1 MDLNMTD
8 PFAHL
13 TRNNAADNNKQY
25 ILDALQRL
33 NLLKGK
39 VVEIGSGPGQHG
51 IHFCQHVSELTWQPT
66 EITSKLPLTLQWY
79 EVSQKQGLTNYLKPF
94 SFHIGR
100 DTITA
105 SDFDLV
111 YSANVLHIISEE
123 LAQHLIKQL
132 VETMSQGQKLVCY
145 GPFKQDG
152 EYTSES
158 NRDFDQW
165 LFSEGYGGMQDL
177 EDIPSWSDGKLSL
190 LQVESM
196 PANNFIVVYQ
206 KV

>member
-1 MDLNMTD
+1 MTD

-13 TRNNAADNNKQY
+13 TRNRAADNNKEY
-25 ILDALQRL
+25 ILQALKKL
-33 NLLKGK
+33 NLLQGK

-51 IHFCQHVSELTWQPT
+51 IHFCQHTPELTWQPT
-66 EITSKLPLTLQWY
+66 EIESKLPLTLQWY
-79 EVSQKQGLTNYLKPF
+79 DVSQKQGLTNYLEPF
-94 SFHIGR
+94 AFHIGR

-105 SDFDLV
+105 SEFDLV

-123 LAQHLIKQL
+123 LAQHLITQL

-145 GPFKQDG
+145 GPFKQNG
-152 EYTSES
+152 EYTSDS

-177 EDIPSWSDGKLSL
+177 EDIPDWSHGELSL
-190 LQVESM
+190 VQIESM

-206 KV
+206 KG

>member
-1 MDLNMTD
+1 MTD

-25 ILDALQRL
+25 ILEALQKL
-33 NLLKGK
+33 NLLKGR

-79 EVSQKQGLTNYLKPF
+79 EVSQKQGLTNYLKPCA
-94 SFHIGR
+94 FHIGT
-100 DTITA
+100 DSIAA

-132 VETMSQGQKLVCY
+132 VETMNSGQKLVCY

-152 EYTSES
+152 DYTSES

-177 EDIPSWSDGKLSL
+177 EDIPNWSQGELSL
-190 LQVESM
+190 LQFESM